1 MQQTY
6 QLKKM
11 DDKLWVT
18 VHELMSDVKDALEKL
33 TNLSD
38 PRLIEVDKK
47 EIDAKILGLHAIY
60 TFLGALVTEQTLLD
74 KKKELEGTV
83 TISNIRIHSDED
95 TLH

>member
-6 QLKKM
+6 ELKKM
-11 DDKLWVT
+11 DDKLWVS
-18 VHELMSDVKDALEKL
+18 VHELMNDIKDALEKL